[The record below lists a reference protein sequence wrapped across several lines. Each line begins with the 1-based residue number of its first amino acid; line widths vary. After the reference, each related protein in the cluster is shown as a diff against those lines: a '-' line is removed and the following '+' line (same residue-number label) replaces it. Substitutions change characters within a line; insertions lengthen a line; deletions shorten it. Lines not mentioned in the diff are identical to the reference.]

1 MTAVAPTDTFSIG
14 GDLPVHRLGYGA
26 MQLPGPG
33 VWGEPADPENAH
45 RVVRAAVEQGV
56 DFIDTADSYGPV
68 VSERIIAEAL
78 HPYPEGLVIA
88 TKAGLTR
95 QGPGI
100 WTPVGRPA
108 YLKQQVELSLRTLRL
123 ERIDLIQLHRIDAD
137 VPLADQLGAFK
148 ELQDEGKVRHIGVSE
163 VSVAELEQAREIVDV
178 VSVQNLYNLTNRQSQ
193 DVLDHATEH
202 GIGFIPWFPIAT
214 GDLAAPGRRHRPG
227 AGRHTVPGG
236 AGLAAAHVTG
246 RPADPR
252 HEVRRAPEREPGCG
266 AAAPLRRGHGPPGR
280 ARVVVQRCPGSRRP
294 PAGSRRERASGG
306 GQAVPFQR
314 QRRSVPGRT
323 RRRSGRSSARRAG
336 RTWYGTTARRVEAA
350 VRGVGRAT
358 AGRGSTSSTGPSSSS
373 RSPNPSERMS
383 RRVAVGAPT
392 TRQERPAGTS
402 ASEKPASTR
411 SPEQSRKWAPAT
423 STTTVP

>member
-14 GDLPVHRLGYGA
+14 GDLTVHRLGYGA

-33 VWGEPADPENAH
+33 VWGEPADPENAR
-45 RVVRAAVEQGV
+45 RVLRAAVEQGV

-68 VSERIIAEAL
+68 VSERLIAEAL

-123 ERIDLIQLHRIDAD
+123 ERIDLIQLHRIDAE

-163 VSVAELEQAREIVDV
+163 VSVAELEQAREIVEV

-193 DVLDHATEH
+193 DVLGYATEH

-214 GDLAAPGRRHRPG
+214 GDLAAPDSPVADIARELDATPSQVALAWLLHTSPVVLPIPG
-227 AGRHTVPGG
+227 TKSLEH
-236 AGLAAAHVTG
+236 LA
-246 RPADPR
+246 
-252 HEVRRAPEREPGCG
+252 ENLG
-266 AAAPLRRGHGPPGR
+266 AAQLRLSDEDM
-280 ARVVVQRCPGSRRP
+280 ARLDALV
-294 PAGSRRERASGG
+294 
-306 GQAVPFQR
+306 
-314 QRRSVPGRT
+314 
-323 RRRSGRSSARRAG
+323 
-336 RTWYGTTARRVEAA
+336 
-350 VRGVGRAT
+350 
-358 AGRGSTSSTGPSSSS
+358 
-373 RSPNPSERMS
+373 
-383 RRVAVGAPT
+383 
-392 TRQERPAGTS
+392 
-402 ASEKPASTR
+402 
-411 SPEQSRKWAPAT
+411 
-423 STTTVP
+423 

>member
-1 MTAVAPTDTFSIG
+1 MTTVAPSDTFSIG

-33 VWGEPADPENAH
+33 VWGEPADPENAR

-123 ERIDLIQLHRIDAD
+123 ERIELIQLHRIDGE

-148 ELQDEGKVRHIGVSE
+148 ELQEEGKVRHIGVSE
-163 VSVAELEQAREIVDV
+163 VSVAELEEARSIVDV

-214 GDLAAPGRRHRPG
+214 GDLAAPDSPVADIARELDATPSQVALAWLLHTSPVVLPIPG
-227 AGRHTVPGG
+227 TKSVEH
-236 AGLAAAHVTG
+236 LA
-246 RPADPR
+246 
-252 HEVRRAPEREPGCG
+252 ENLG
-266 AAAPLRRGHGPPGR
+266 AAQLRLSDQDM
-280 ARVVVQRCPGSRRP
+280 ARLD
-294 PAGSRRERASGG
+294 ALA
-306 GQAVPFQR
+306 
-314 QRRSVPGRT
+314 
-323 RRRSGRSSARRAG
+323 
-336 RTWYGTTARRVEAA
+336 
-350 VRGVGRAT
+350 
-358 AGRGSTSSTGPSSSS
+358 
-373 RSPNPSERMS
+373 
-383 RRVAVGAPT
+383 
-392 TRQERPAGTS
+392 
-402 ASEKPASTR
+402 
-411 SPEQSRKWAPAT
+411 
-423 STTTVP
+423 

>member
-33 VWGEPADPENAH
+33 VWGEPVDPENAR

-95 QGPGI
+95 QGPGV

-108 YLKQQVELSLRTLRL
+108 YLKQQVELSLRTLKL
-123 ERIDLIQLHRIDAD
+123 ERIDLIQLHRIDAE

-163 VSVAELEQAREIVDV
+163 VSVAELEQAREIVEV

-214 GDLAAPGRRHRPG
+214 GDLAAPDSAVADIARELDATPSQVALAWLLHKSPVVLPIPG
-227 AGRHTVPGG
+227 TKSVEHLTEN
-236 AGLAAAHVTG
+236 L
-246 RPADPR
+246 
-252 HEVRRAPEREPGCG
+252 G
-266 AAAPLRRGHGPPGR
+266 AAQLLLSDEDM
-280 ARVVVQRCPGSRRP
+280 ARLDALG
-294 PAGSRRERASGG
+294 
-306 GQAVPFQR
+306 
-314 QRRSVPGRT
+314 
-323 RRRSGRSSARRAG
+323 
-336 RTWYGTTARRVEAA
+336 
-350 VRGVGRAT
+350 
-358 AGRGSTSSTGPSSSS
+358 
-373 RSPNPSERMS
+373 
-383 RRVAVGAPT
+383 
-392 TRQERPAGTS
+392 
-402 ASEKPASTR
+402 
-411 SPEQSRKWAPAT
+411 
-423 STTTVP
+423 

>member
-1 MTAVAPTDTFSIG
+1 MTTVAPTDTFSIG

-33 VWGEPADPENAH
+33 VWGEPADPENAR
-45 RVVRAAVEQGV
+45 RVLRAAVEQGV

-68 VSERIIAEAL
+68 VSERLIAEAL

-123 ERIDLIQLHRIDAD
+123 ERIDLIQLHRIDAE

-163 VSVAELEQAREIVDV
+163 VSVAELEQARQIVDV

-214 GDLAAPGRRHRPG
+214 GDLAAPDSPVADIARELDATPSQVALAWLLHTSPVVLPIPG
-227 AGRHTVPGG
+227 TKSLEH
-236 AGLAAAHVTG
+236 LA
-246 RPADPR
+246 
-252 HEVRRAPEREPGCG
+252 ENLG
-266 AAAPLRRGHGPPGR
+266 AAQLRLSDEDM
-280 ARVVVQRCPGSRRP
+280 ARLD
-294 PAGSRRERASGG
+294 ALA
-306 GQAVPFQR
+306 
-314 QRRSVPGRT
+314 
-323 RRRSGRSSARRAG
+323 
-336 RTWYGTTARRVEAA
+336 
-350 VRGVGRAT
+350 
-358 AGRGSTSSTGPSSSS
+358 
-373 RSPNPSERMS
+373 
-383 RRVAVGAPT
+383 
-392 TRQERPAGTS
+392 
-402 ASEKPASTR
+402 
-411 SPEQSRKWAPAT
+411 
-423 STTTVP
+423 